1 MKNLFFALGIDRRGS
16 LPPILKNN
24 AIPSHFDPAGCE
36 GLTITTFAGTLGDGS
51 IREEGL
57 LKRNALLLLIA
68 AVLIARV
75 TIGQEHKDGPQGTGK
90 EEKAPASPAPIIL
103 QEEEGDH
110 LVHRAGP
117 LGRVPFTIKIDSQ
130 FGKSEDFFVFAETL
144 APHQTVPFH
153 KHHNAE
159 EILLFEDSG
168 ASVVVGN
175 QAGKAGAHSLVF
187 ILRDTWISAT
197 NNSASP
203 IHVLAI
209 FSRHGFETYM
219 RAISARPGEP
229 LQPLS
234 QGELTRLRSLGH
246 ATYWDTS
253 KGPYPPG
260 VAHFE

>member
-1 MKNLFFALGIDRRGS
+1 VITWYTAQVLSEGFLSQLRLIVNSGNPKISLCLPRPWHPTRRFRFTS
-16 LPPILKNN
+16 
-24 AIPSHFDPAGCE
+24 
-36 GLTITTFAGTLGDGS
+36 ITM
-51 IREEGL
+51 
-57 LKRNALLLLIA
+57 LKR
-68 AVLIARV
+68 
-75 TIGQEHKDGPQGTGK
+75 
-90 EEKAPASPAPIIL
+90 
-103 QEEEGDH
+103 
-110 LVHRAGP
+110 
-117 LGRVPFTIKIDSQ
+117 F
-130 FGKSEDFFVFAETL
+130 
-144 APHQTVPFH
+144 
-153 KHHNAE
+153 
-159 EILLFEDSG
+159 LFEDSG

-187 ILRDTWISAT
+187 IPRDTWISAT

-219 RAISARPGEP
+219 RAISARPGEL